1 MLHQHGKMILFDEM
15 VFLSNTTSI
24 KDSNENFIVATFNE
38 NTQEVTH
45 VIVIYKLLKM
55 QAFYFIFIFQNL
67 PWNCPIKIIR
77 DFNIYILT
85 RQSA

>member
-1 MLHQHGKMILFDEM
+1 MILFDEM

-67 PWNCPIKIIR
+67 P
-77 DFNIYILT
+77 
-85 RQSA
+85 

>member
-1 MLHQHGKMILFDEM
+1 
-15 VFLSNTTSI
+15 
-24 KDSNENFIVATFNE
+24 
-38 NTQEVTH
+38 
-45 VIVIYKLLKM
+45 VIYKLLKM